1 MTVQVFGLPTSNA
14 TIALVSSA
22 EHPLGGSS
30 KAPTIGTNGIKAE
43 LGKEKFPSAP
53 RTSSEGNVKMQLLG
67 DGGIELKPSFLP
79 LRWVSMSN
87 DLNGIES
94 V

>member
-1 MTVQVFGLPTSNA
+1 
-14 TIALVSSA
+14 
-22 EHPLGGSS
+22 
-30 KAPTIGTNGIKAE
+30 
-43 LGKEKFPSAP
+43 
-53 RTSSEGNVKMQLLG
+53 MQLLG